1 MVSTSKRTGILRDR
15 EIFLRDG
22 ERVSRV
28 KVSIF
33 AQIFAF
39 AMLMGLTGWSGFAT
53 AQLLNEREAS
63 LSLEQEIAWH
73 KQIEERQRVLATLAN
88 RLLDE
93 QYAAQVKE
101 LEYLGVADRVESGQG
116 GPFESASQGDET
128 FAKLFKS
135 WKRLD
140 NLADGA
146 IAVPSAKPVEA
157 ARLTSSYGTRTDPF
171 KKRRARHAGI
181 DLAGPLGTP
190 IQATADGVVKRAGW
204 NSGGYGN
211 LIEIDHGNGIIT
223 RYAHLSRVGVSPG
236 QRVTR
241 GEQIGKMGSTG
252 RSTGS
257 HLHYEVRID
266 GRSVN
271 PIPFME
277 STDYLVALRD
287 ADAADAMHGLGG
299 AND

>member
-1 MVSTSKRTGILRDR
+1 MV
-15 EIFLRDG
+15 F
-22 ERVSRV
+22 
-28 KVSIF
+28 
-33 AQIFAF
+33 
-39 AMLMGLTGWSGFAT
+39 GLTSWSGFAT
-53 AQLLNEREAS
+53 AQLLNEREEVM
-63 LSLEQEIAWH
+63 SLEQELAFH
-73 KQIEERQRVLATLAN
+73 ERVETRQRVLAAMAN

-93 QYAAQVKE
+93 RYAAQVKE
-101 LEYLGVADRVESGQG
+101 LEELGVADRVDGVG
-116 GPFESASQGDET
+116 GPLEAAAEGDET
-128 FAKLFKS
+128 FAQLFQS

-140 NLADGA
+140 NLQDGA

-181 DLAGPLGTP
+181 DLAGPIGTP
-190 IQATADGVVKRAGW
+190 ILATADGVVKRAGW

-223 RYAHLSRVGVSPG
+223 RYAHLSKVQVQRGE
-236 QRVTR
+236 RVTR

-277 STDYLVALRD
+277 STDYLIAMRD
-287 ADAADAMHGLGG
+287 GGDGEMMHAIGG
-299 AND
+299 SK

>member
-1 MVSTSKRTGILRDR
+1 MAFKSIRKGGLFRDR

-22 ERVSRV
+22 DKVSRL
-28 KVSIF
+28 KVSAIS
-33 AQIFAF
+33 QIFAI
-39 AMLMGLTGWSGFAT
+39 AMVFGLTSWSGFAT
-53 AQLLNEREAS
+53 AQLLNEREEVM
-63 LSLEQEIAWH
+63 SLEQELAFH
-73 KQIEERQRVLATLAN
+73 ERVETRQRVLAAMAN

-93 QYAAQVKE
+93 RYAAQVKE
-101 LEYLGVADRVESGQG
+101 LEELGVADRVDGVG
-116 GPFESASQGDET
+116 GPLEAAAEGDET
-128 FAKLFKS
+128 FAQLFQS

-140 NLADGA
+140 NLQDGA

-181 DLAGPLGTP
+181 DLAGPIGTP
-190 IQATADGVVKRAGW
+190 ILATADGVVKRAGW

-223 RYAHLSRVGVSPG
+223 RYAHLSKVQVQRGE
-236 QRVTR
+236 RVTR

-277 STDYLVALRD
+277 STDYLIAMRD
-287 ADAADAMHGLGG
+287 GGDGEMMHAIGG
-299 AND
+299 SK